1 MTQVMFFSKEILC
14 FQAFLTFSTNAYTPS
29 SAVLNTWSL
38 ADPIF
43 LLLVTPQFP
52 TRQPPLPILGPW
64 ISGSA

>member
-43 LLLVTPQFP
+43 LLVTPQFP